1 VGGEGGRALSEDDA
15 ELAAV
20 SPEEADKHGSSPRPE
35 QLAVAGGGGDGGRG
49 RIGVVG
55 GWGRPVELQ
64 ASYER
69 VHFRAG
75 AAVLPRHGRDRR
87 ELVKMAKGFWFAQ
100 WRSICAVQSQ
110 PTGRYYMLWEPCLET
125 GGGRNTKII
134 LVFIF
139 FLKKL

>member
-55 GWGRPVELQ
+55 GWGRLVELQ

-100 WRSICAVQSQ
+100 WRSICAVTADGKVFYALS
-110 PTGRYYMLWEPCLET
+110 ET
-125 GGGRNTKII
+125 RGFSLLGP
-134 LVFIF
+134 VC
-139 FLKKL
+139 FLSF